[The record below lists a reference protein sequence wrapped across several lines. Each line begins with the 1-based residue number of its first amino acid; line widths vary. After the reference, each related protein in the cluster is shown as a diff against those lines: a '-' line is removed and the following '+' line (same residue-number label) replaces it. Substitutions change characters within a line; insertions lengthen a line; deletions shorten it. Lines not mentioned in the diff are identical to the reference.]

1 MRYQKTV
8 GELKDIEN
16 DFYANDSLNDNLDI
30 EI

>member
-1 MRYQKTV
+1 VRMRYGKTV

-16 DFYANDSLNDNLDI
+16 DFYTNDDLES